1 MRLSNSYHEPGA
13 FNLLSRREDITNPRL
28 ASPAWQKKIYI
39 LMLACLTDLARYCS
53 RLDSWRPRLWAD
65 SFTLKLGGRQWRQ
78 GTAHHF
84 WLQLSCPSSKDIS
97 FIQVWCQQFKL
108 CCLITVLIPL
118 PYYWLMYF
126 CYSEL
131 FFPHRDFKTSVL
143 RLSYLTFSIITFP
156 TRGHTL
162 SLQWL
167 KCWVESLSGQL
178 LNGLLALRGFVKA
191 HLNWEDGSCHGID
204 ICTYDMFVN
213 LVSC

>member
-1 MRLSNSYHEPGA
+1 
-13 FNLLSRREDITNPRL
+13 
-28 ASPAWQKKIYI
+28 
-39 LMLACLTDLARYCS
+39 
-53 RLDSWRPRLWAD
+53 
-65 SFTLKLGGRQWRQ
+65 
-78 GTAHHF
+78 
-84 WLQLSCPSSKDIS
+84 
-97 FIQVWCQQFKL
+97 
-108 CCLITVLIPL
+108 
-118 PYYWLMYF
+118 MYF